1 MSLASLLCSAAGTGV
16 SVSEG
21 DLTGRMGLIR
31 SGEPVSSGGP
41 GEDRASFSALA
52 AVSAGAAR
60 IALLGIEESVKD
72 FARSALAH
80 GQRVKTDQ
88 VQRRLHR
95 LVVATACMRA
105 AARLAVLYS
114 GRFYGE
120 LTLPAWSKDHLDN
133 LIVPNCAAVFVVVD
147 SLNVC
152 DRSSAVH
159 RAVRLP
165 PNESKWEAASRALLQ
180 EARAI
185 FGGWPDLY
193 AKLVQMPSAS
203 GNNVEKKFWQA
214 SSTSRAL
221 PSQPQ

>member
-1 MSLASLLCSAAGTGV
+1 MSCKRLRQ
-16 SVSEG
+16 E
-21 DLTGRMGLIR
+21 
-31 SGEPVSSGGP
+31 
-41 GEDRASFSALA
+41 RA
-52 AVSAGAAR
+52 
-60 IALLGIEESVKD
+60 
-72 FARSALAH
+72 FAQRH
-80 GQRVKTDQ
+80 GQRGPDQ

-95 LVVATACMRA
+95 LIVATACMRA

-133 LIVPNCAAVFVVVD
+133 LIVPNRAAVFVVVD

-159 RAVRLP
+159 RAVQLQ

-180 EARAI
+180 EARVV

-193 AKLVQMPSAS
+193 AKLVQMPGAS

-214 SSTSRAL
+214 SSTCAL
-221 PSQPQ
+221 LSQPQ